1 MSRHRSL
8 QTLRSPDNLIAVV
21 LHHAVNLAMGPF
33 LHGPQDPLDGNSRF
47 YWDACSGFAV
57 QIPIPM
63 LSYLTFSW
71 IFAANLTCTNATNVL
86 DFRSLCSH
94 RKVRAFSPTAS
105 NLSIHHP
112 TRIWP
117 FPRLQSHLFSSFE
130 SRRVSGF
137 SLVTSHGVSIKSDM
151 ISGDLDLP
159 TLFPVILSY

>member
-1 MSRHRSL
+1 MQWVWQWGHSCMPPRTPWMAILGSIGMLVLALPSR
-8 QTLRSPDNLIAVV
+8 
-21 LHHAVNLAMGPF
+21 
-33 LHGPQDPLDGNSRF
+33 
-47 YWDACSGFAV
+47 
-57 QIPIPM
+57 IPIPM

-86 DFRSLCSH
+86 DFWSLCSH

-112 TRIWP
+112 ARIWH
-117 FPRLQSHLFSSFE
+117 FPQLQSHLFSSFE

-151 ISGDLDLP
+151 ISGDLDSP